1 MKDNGFS
8 VSKLGFSLIYPPANI
23 LILSSFLDSN
33 SFQLDLT
40 KWVNILLVDGDCI
53 LIKISWKFC
62 DLLLW
67 IRKKFKNKNYQI
79 FFFLMVRMIPYNF
92 LIIYLFKKLKKILSY
107 SKFIYSWFVSS
118 SSSFF
123 PFLPCPILFSLF
135 FKNSKSKIRK
145 IKRKWIQKKENI
157 KNWIWKCKNNTV
169 HFIFTLYLI
178 KVATKFLSFIFF
190 SHLFSFS
197 SHFIS
202 SHHFPVV

>member
-1 MKDNGFS
+1 MIYNFIDIYITNMKDNGFR
-8 VSKLGFSLIYPPANI
+8 VSKLWFSLIYPPANI

-53 LIKISWKFC
+53 LIKIFWKFC

-118 SSSFF
+118 SSFF
-123 PFLPCPILFSLF
+123 PILPCPVLFIFQKLKV
-135 FKNSKSKIRK
+135 KNS
-145 IKRKWIQKKENI
+145 
-157 KNWIWKCKNNTV
+157 
-169 HFIFTLYLI
+169 
-178 KVATKFLSFIFF
+178 
-190 SHLFSFS
+190 
-197 SHFIS
+197 
-202 SHHFPVV
+202 